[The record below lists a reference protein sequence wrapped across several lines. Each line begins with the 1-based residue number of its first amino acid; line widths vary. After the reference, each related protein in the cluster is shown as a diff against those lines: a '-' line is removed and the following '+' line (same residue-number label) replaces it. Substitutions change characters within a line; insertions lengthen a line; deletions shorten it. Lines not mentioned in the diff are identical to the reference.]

1 MNTICHQNLT
11 ENLLY
16 KKSITLS
23 KKSRRMKC
31 MVVIANILVILVG
44 REFGRSKFTW
54 EDNIKTYLKETGCGP
69 HSTGSRQISDW
80 ILRTS

>member
-1 MNTICHQNLT
+1 
-11 ENLLY
+11 
-16 KKSITLS
+16 
-23 KKSRRMKC
+23 